1 MLCKIKICLF
11 VKIHVGWQTE
21 SSYKMSTMHLCL
33 ENLSFYAI
41 CEYSPEIFSRS

>member
-1 MLCKIKICLF
+1 MLCKIKTCLF
-11 VKIHVGWQTE
+11 VKIGWQTE
-21 SSYKMSTMHLCL
+21 SSYKMSTMHLYL